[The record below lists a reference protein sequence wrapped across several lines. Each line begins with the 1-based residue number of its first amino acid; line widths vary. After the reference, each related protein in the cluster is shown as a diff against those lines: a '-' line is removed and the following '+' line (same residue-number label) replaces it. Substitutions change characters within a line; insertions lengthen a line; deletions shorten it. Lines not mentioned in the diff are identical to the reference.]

1 MRIYSDHTASDT
13 DITQVGRMRIDR
25 LGGAEVYT
33 LYIQKLRTNR
43 LGLALLMRENKSP
56 VIGNSPWIGSG
67 RGRN

>member
-33 LYIQKLRTNR
+33 LYIQR
-43 LGLALLMRENKSP
+43 AAHKSTGFGP
-56 VIGNSPWIGSG
+56 TYA
-67 RGRN
+67 RK